1 MSAQPLTPAALAH
14 QPHAG
19 DGQVYDDVALH
30 LHDVS
35 RYYAGTTGRGHALD
49 NVSLDIACGE
59 FVCIV
64 GPSGCGKSTLLDI
77 LAGHQQPDG
86 GEVLA
91 HGERIDGPSRRRMVV
106 FQEHALFPWL
116 NVIEN
121 VEFGL
126 HRAGHDQ
133 VTARRIAHDWLER
146 VHLPDVATARVHE
159 LSGGMKQRVAL
170 ARALSLDPEV
180 LLMDEPFAALDAQ
193 TRDHLHAEVQELW
206 QDTGK
211 TIVFVTHNVREAVV
225 LGDRVAVMAAKP
237 GRMRAVVN
245 VPLPRTRLLEDPEV
259 VALARVVGHYLRDG
273 AALDGEVFDAT
284 PRDEAAPIETGDA
297 P

>member
-1 MSAQPLTPAALAH
+1 MSERPAVLTAPGH
-14 QPHAG
+14 EPHAG
-19 DGQVYDDVALH
+19 DGKEHEDVALH
-30 LHDVS
+30 VHDVS
-35 RYYAGTTGRGHALD
+35 RYYAGTKGRGHALD
-49 NVSLDIACGE
+49 GVNLDVDCGE
-59 FVCIV
+59 FVCVV

-77 LAGHQQPDG
+77 LAGHQQPDH

-91 HGERIDGPSRRRMVV
+91 HGEIVSGPNRRRMVV

-121 VEFGL
+121 VAFGL
-126 HRAGHDQ
+126 RLAGHHA
-133 VTARRIAHDWLER
+133 TAANHIAQEWLER
-146 VHLPDVATARVHE
+146 VHLGNVATARIHE

-193 TRDHLHAEVQELW
+193 TRDHLHAEVQQLW

-225 LGDRVAVMAAKP
+225 LGDRVVVMAANP
-237 GRMRAVVN
+237 GRLRAVVN
-245 VPLPRTRLLEDPEV
+245 VPLARPRLLEDPEV
-259 VALARVVGHYLRDG
+259 VALARVVGQYLRDG
-273 AALDGEVFDAT
+273 TALDGEVFDAT
-284 PRDEAAPIETGDA
+284 PRDEAPPAALPGMS
-297 P
+297 

>member
-1 MSAQPLTPAALAH
+1 VSSHPHPHPAMEH

-19 DGQVYDDVALH
+19 DRHTRADIALH
-30 LHDVS
+30 VHDVS
-35 RYYAGTTGRGHALD
+35 RYYSGRTGRGHALD
-49 NVSLDIACGE
+49 SVNLDVECGE
-59 FVCIV
+59 FLCVV

-77 LAGHQQPDG
+77 LAGHQRPDA

-91 HGERIDGPSRRRMVV
+91 HGVPIDGPTRRRMVV

-116 NVIEN
+116 SVIEN

-126 HRAGHDQ
+126 RLAGNDHATSER
-133 VTARRIAHDWLER
+133 VAREWLER
-146 VHLPDVATARVHE
+146 VHLPDVANSRIHE

-193 TRDHLHAEVQELW
+193 TRDHLHAEVQQLW

-225 LGDRVAVMAAKP
+225 LGDRVAVMAANP

-259 VALARVVGHYLRDG
+259 VALARVVGAYLRDG
-273 AALDGEVFDAT
+273 IALDGEVFDAT
-284 PRDEAAPIETGDA
+284 PRDEAPPLPSQVG
-297 P
+297 